1 MRPYGPIIDVILL
14 ADLSNSIAI
23 LRFEIV
29 KLGHRFGLF
38 CFNSIA
44 RGNKLLQ
51 ILTFDSCKTSPKVY
65 SWDSS
70 FPNKP
75 VDGVSFNS
83 KDSNSFLDRDV
94 FSSIWNLKDDTRQS
108 FFSSLLFSLRRVAVY
123 GTRHHNACS
132 KIVSQVSSQ

>member
-1 MRPYGPIIDVILL
+1 MWV
-14 ADLSNSIAI
+14 
-23 LRFEIV
+23 
-29 KLGHRFGLF
+29 
-38 CFNSIA
+38 NSIA

-94 FSSIWNLKDDTRQS
+94 FSGIWNLKDDTRQS
-108 FFSSLLFSLRRVAVY
+108 FFSFLCVELPFTEHVTTTLAAKLRAKCLSNEDFH
-123 GTRHHNACS
+123 THFAFPS
-132 KIVSQVSSQ
+132 DF